1 MVGPKDLPNAV
12 ALMSSLGTT
21 ARVLGPAIGGF
32 VVAFAGPGAA
42 FAINALSYLVA
53 VGCLLMLDTS
63 RLLRAHRDNEATVLG
78 GAADSLRFIGN
89 SRRAL
94 VAFVAVFALS
104 TFSFNFNVLLPL
116 VADKTLHSGAEV
128 FGLIAAVFEPAR

>member
-1 MVGPKDLPNAV
+1 M
-12 ALMSSLGTT
+12 
-21 ARVLGPAIGGF
+21 
-32 VVAFAGPGAA
+32 VAFAGPGVA
-42 FAINALSYLVA
+42 FALNAATYLVI
-53 VGCLLMLDTS
+53 VGCLLALDTS
-63 RLLRAHRDNEATVLG
+63 RLLRAHRDREATVLG

-116 VADKTLHSGAEV
+116 VADRRCTR
-128 FGLIAAVFEPAR
+128 ARRSSA